1 MPRLKSAI
9 KRVKTSEKSHLRNIS
24 FKSKIKTNIKK
35 YDVALS
41 EKNENEAIK
50 YFKDSVSILDK
61 AVNKSILP
69 KGTASRKKSRLAK
82 KLNVLIKPIQPSE
95 IQKTTKAEKK
105 PKIKKTV
112 KAVKK
117 TETKK
122 ILKTTKKPKIKK
134 TVISKKKPVIKKASK
149 TTKKTV
155 DKKTTKPAKK
165 TETKKS
171 K

>member
-35 YDVALS
+35 YDLALS
-41 EKNENEAIK
+41 EKNENETIK

-61 AVNKSILP
+61 AVNKGILP

-82 KLNVLIKPIQPSE
+82 KLNVLIKTIQPSE
-95 IQKTTKAEKK
+95 VKKTTK
-105 PKIKKTV
+105 PL
-112 KAVKK
+112 KK

-122 ILKTTKKPKIKK
+122 ISKPAKKPKTKK
-134 TVISKKKPVIKKASK
+134 TAISKKKPVIKKASK
-149 TTKKTV
+149 TTKKT
-155 DKKTTKPAKK
+155 
-165 TETKKS
+165 ETKKT
-171 K
+171 KP

>member
-41 EKNENEAIK
+41 EKNENETIK

-61 AVNKSILP
+61 AVNKGILP
-69 KGTASRKKSRLAK
+69 KGTASREKSRLAK

-95 IQKTTKAEKK
+95 IQKTTK
-105 PKIKKTV
+105 PL
-112 KAVKK
+112 KK

-122 ILKTTKKPKIKK
+122 ISKPTKKPKTKK
-134 TVISKKKPVIKKASK
+134 TAISKKKPVIKKASK
-149 TTKKTV
+149 TTKKT
-155 DKKTTKPAKK
+155 
-165 TETKKS
+165 ETKKT
-171 K
+171 KP